1 MNLGFILD
9 SRLGFNG
16 HIDNT
21 ISKCNK
27 IIGIMKILSL
37 TFSGKSLLMIY
48 KSFFRPNLDLPN
60 ITYDKPFIEYFK
72 RKTEM
77 VQYKAALE
85 ITDAITGTSRDR
97 LYQEI

>member
-1 MNLGFILD
+1 
-9 SRLGFNG
+9 
-16 HIDNT
+16 
-21 ISKCNK
+21 
-27 IIGIMKILSL
+27 
-37 TFSGKSLLMIY
+37 MIY

-85 ITDAITGTSRDR
+85 ITDAIMGTSRDR
-97 LYQEI
+97 LYQEL

>member
-60 ITYDKPFIEYFK
+60 ITYDKPFIKYFK
-72 RKTEM
+72 KKLKWFSIK
-77 VQYKAALE
+77 QLL
-85 ITDAITGTSRDR
+85 R
-97 LYQEI
+97 LLMR